1 MKGKPSLCRDILRAR
16 GDNGRETE
24 TENRIK
30 ENRGRGL
37 GSYSPADAIIK
48 KKHILTFFKEN
59 VSTVRLYKW
68 CYHNAAVAM
77 VF

>member
-30 ENRGRGL
+30 ENRGRGW

-48 KKHILTFFKEN
+48 KNTFLHFSK
-59 VSTVRLYKW
+59 K
-68 CYHNAAVAM
+68 M
-77 VF
+77 